1 MHPTTKQNLK
11 EHTVRSE
18 KMFHEPAE
26 FNKKLEE
33 NEGFIRSNIKNK
45 HCYLVNLWTKC

>member
-1 MHPTTKQNLK
+1 M
-11 EHTVRSE
+11 VRPE

-33 NEGFIRSNIKNK
+33 IEGFIRSN
-45 HCYLVNLWTKC
+45 TKK